1 MSENFKDLFKQHNF
15 ALALIPIV
23 IYFLYINYSLWRNP
37 YTGLYDYLYS
47 YIGIPLTIFLSLIVY
62 FITLI
67 FHNNEAVDI
76 LFAYIILSILVLI
89 YKIIF
94 YQEIKIGRKN
104 VNVNLENGSTIKK

>member
-15 ALALIPIV
+15 ALSLIPIV

-47 YIGIPLTIFLSLIVY
+47 YVGIPLTFFLSLIVY

-67 FHNNEAVDI
+67 FNNNEAVDI
-76 LFAYIILSILVLI
+76 LFSYIFITLLVLI
-89 YKIIF
+89 YKIIY
-94 YQEIKIGRKN
+94 YQEIKIGGKN
-104 VNVNLENGSTIKK
+104 VNVNFENGSTIKK